1 MGEKVKL
8 NEFDILGVINLNEVQ
23 GIERYV
29 TPVIENGVVK
39 TYLSRSKEYYNI
51 KNMTELAIEREK
63 LGFRLTNEPS
73 KRNFVIAE
81 NMLNCSAKVYFRKFE
96 KYITEGRTQQLAI
109 QLAQAEDCMMEDTRN
124 LLSILDGRS
133 DVKVDPNN
141 RLPGGIENSERRA
154 IEMDNKAI
162 LYIYSQALKMKKIP
176 EEVEVLTPGYGSI
189 YIGSF
194 LKAMYGYN
202 FTNILK
208 SKYIGETRSSQE
220 EPIESLMSSKRPFKK
235 GVRVLLLDDNIGT
248 GATMNELKESLNQAG
263 IDKMITGAVQY
274 NWRNYWRISVGEK
287 RGIPRPDITEFDVL
301 TPFNYAGHKLY
312 KHAIDT
318 LLSSGSEYIDY
329 LKSKSYRKE
338 EYSDIEGS
346 IKRSATS
353 ASRMGMKLQD
363 ELARY
368 VSPEGYQEEVLEEYK
383 NVKNIENPISKEI
396 IKRIVRKVEK
406 ENEVENQ
413 YDESR

>member
-1 MGEKVKL
+1 
-8 NEFDILGVINLNEVQ
+8 
-23 GIERYV
+23 
-29 TPVIENGVVK
+29 
-39 TYLSRSKEYYNI
+39 
-51 KNMTELAIEREK
+51 
-63 LGFRLTNEPS
+63 
-73 KRNFVIAE
+73 
-81 NMLNCSAKVYFRKFE
+81 
-96 KYITEGRTQQLAI
+96 
-109 QLAQAEDCMMEDTRN
+109 
-124 LLSILDGRS
+124 
-133 DVKVDPNN
+133 
-141 RLPGGIENSERRA
+141 
-154 IEMDNKAI
+154 
-162 LYIYSQALKMKKIP
+162 MKKIP

-189 YIGSF
+189 YIGPF